1 MSDKLKKKKLLQV
14 GEEIKFACVDGP
26 EFDGHLVNFDEAN
39 KRTLKK
45 EINYVAGEL
54 LSECLCNKYL
64 IPGTDAEKV
73 DALMGKIIG
82 IQDDFLCRVGA
93 NGDKDPKKV
102 KVYYRKLR
110 ADFDEAIDGIFEDLA
125 ALNA

>member
-1 MSDKLKKKKLLQV
+1 M
-14 GEEIKFACVDGP
+14 
-26 EFDGHLVNFDEAN
+26 AN

-102 KVYYRKLR
+102 KFITESSVPTSINQRC
-110 ADFDEAIDGIFEDLA
+110 IFESCGSKC
-125 ALNA
+125 LNK

>member
-1 MSDKLKKKKLLQV
+1 M
-14 GEEIKFACVDGP
+14 
-26 EFDGHLVNFDEAN
+26 AN

-93 NGDKDPKKV
+93 NGDKDPKCYATLVIGYITESSVPTSIKQ
-102 KVYYRKLR
+102 
-110 ADFDEAIDGIFEDLA
+110 
-125 ALNA
+125 

>member
-1 MSDKLKKKKLLQV
+1 M
-14 GEEIKFACVDGP
+14 
-26 EFDGHLVNFDEAN
+26 
-39 KRTLKK
+39 
-45 EINYVAGEL
+45 
-54 LSECLCNKYL
+54 
-64 IPGTDAEKV
+64 
-73 DALMGKIIG
+73 MGKIIG

-110 ADFDEAIDGIFEDLA
+110 ADFDKAIDEIFEDLA

>member
-1 MSDKLKKKKLLQV
+1 M
-14 GEEIKFACVDGP
+14 
-26 EFDGHLVNFDEAN
+26 AN

-73 DALMGKIIG
+73 EAATPTPMNR
-82 IQDDFLCRVGA
+82 QYHYQCRY
-93 NGDKDPKKV
+93 P
-102 KVYYRKLR
+102 R
-110 ADFDEAIDGIFEDLA
+110 
-125 ALNA
+125 

>member
-1 MSDKLKKKKLLQV
+1 M
-14 GEEIKFACVDGP
+14 
-26 EFDGHLVNFDEAN
+26 AN

-82 IQDDFLCRVGA
+82 
-93 NGDKDPKKV
+93 N
-102 KVYYRKLR
+102 KLLLSW
-110 ADFDEAIDGIFEDLA
+110 DLY
-125 ALNA
+125 LH

>member
-1 MSDKLKKKKLLQV
+1 M
-14 GEEIKFACVDGP
+14 
-26 EFDGHLVNFDEAN
+26 AN

-82 IQDDFLCRVGA
+82 IR
-93 NGDKDPKKV
+93 DKDPKKV

-110 ADFDEAIDGIFEDLA
+110 ADFDKAIDEIFEDLA
-125 ALNA
+125 SLNA

>member
-1 MSDKLKKKKLLQV
+1 M
-14 GEEIKFACVDGP
+14 
-26 EFDGHLVNFDEAN
+26 AN

-64 IPGTDAEKV
+64 IPGTECRKRS

-110 ADFDEAIDGIFEDLA
+110 AHFDKAIDEIFEDLA
-125 ALNA
+125 SLNA

>member
-1 MSDKLKKKKLLQV
+1 M
-14 GEEIKFACVDGP
+14 
-26 EFDGHLVNFDEAN
+26 AN

-73 DALMGKIIG
+73 DALMGK
-82 IQDDFLCRVGA
+82 
-93 NGDKDPKKV
+93 
-102 KVYYRKLR
+102 LR
-110 ADFDEAIDGIFEDLA
+110 ADFDKAIDEIFEDLE

>member
-1 MSDKLKKKKLLQV
+1 M
-14 GEEIKFACVDGP
+14 
-26 EFDGHLVNFDEAN
+26 AN
-39 KRTLKK
+39 KRNLKK

-110 ADFDEAIDGIFEDLA
+110 ADFDKAIDEIFEDLA
-125 ALNA
+125 SLNA